1 MTNHRSQRRFFPTRS
16 ASRSVTSPFLNTTVT
31 SLLSYAAYV
40 GAGLGS
46 PVGGVVGTGV
56 AVGPGELVGARLA
69 STEGAGVEEGISV
82 VVVVDVV
89 GTGLGAFVML
99 GAGLGSCVMLGAG
112 LAVGTGVGSS
122 DPEVWAGG
130 AVDTEGSGV
139 GARVFGDG
147 VVVLR

>member
-1 MTNHRSQRRFFPTRS
+1 ME
-16 ASRSVTSPFLNTTVT
+16 V
-31 SLLSYAAYV
+31 LS
-40 GAGLGS
+40 S
-46 PVGGVVGTGV
+46 S
-56 AVGPGELVGARLA
+56 RLA

-99 GAGLGSCVMLGAG
+99 GAGLGSCVMLGTG

-139 GARVFGDG
+139 GARVFGGGPGGSDG
-147 VVVLR
+147 SGVGTVGQVLEGHAVGTGVASTAGQEIMSHSQ